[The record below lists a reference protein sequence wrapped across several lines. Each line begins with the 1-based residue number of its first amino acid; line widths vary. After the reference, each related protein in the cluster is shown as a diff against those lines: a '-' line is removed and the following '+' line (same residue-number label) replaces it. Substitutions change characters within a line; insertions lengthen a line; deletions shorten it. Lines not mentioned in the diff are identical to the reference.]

1 MNQQRITAMALA
13 AVWGVGA
20 TWIFWWL
27 FDSVFGTLFIASQT
41 PVKAL
46 LHSGWSAR
54 QIGPYLSGLLNVVA
68 SLFYGVIFGV
78 PLGVLAKHSF
88 IAAWA
93 TFVIAFLIALAVR
106 MFVVHSALETLVSLI
121 YPLTFLATLSFAFIF
136 YRIRFAHG
144 NQAAA

>member
-20 TWIFWWL
+20 TWIFCWL

-78 PLGVLAKHSF
+78 PLGVLAKRF
-88 IAAWA
+88 
-93 TFVIAFLIALAVR
+93 FV
-106 MFVVHSALETLVSLI
+106 
-121 YPLTFLATLSFAFIF
+121 
-136 YRIRFAHG
+136 
-144 NQAAA
+144 AAAGNVRYRVSCGTDG